1 MFVAS
6 PSASAANRIVFWSEG
21 EVGIPKCEAPGEHA
35 STSKLE
41 DSKDGV
47 VIHQKESM
55 YVTLFE
61 GKFLTATWG
70 LVCCMSF
77 AGGSCSAAVRHL
89 LRHRHLDATRRSVG
103 RLVSWSR
110 VSN

>member
-61 GKFLTATWG
+61 GKFLTA
-70 LVCCMSF
+70 
-77 AGGSCSAAVRHL
+77 
-89 LRHRHLDATRRSVG
+89 
-103 RLVSWSR
+103 
-110 VSN
+110 